1 MYIDIAI
8 QLQVHRTH
16 DENCAVRVINYGPQ
30 TQLVILLKNSH
41 STYIHYICTLI
52 YEYTYLP
59 SGVGR
64 ELMTSAQSEL
74 TIGNLIRR
82 VLFFIREEYA
92 THVK

>member
-30 TQLVILLKNSH
+30 TPFEEFTQ
-41 STYIHYICTLI
+41 YIHPLCTLTF
-52 YEYTYLP
+52 EYAYLP